1 MHLMQYERNRNRNAL
16 LINMPQLHKPKEIIV
31 CLLPTVQHIETLMT
45 TTSPTTLSNLAKY
58 LCYAFGTRDPT

>member
-1 MHLMQYERNRNRNAL
+1 
-16 LINMPQLHKPKEIIV
+16 MPQLHKPKEIIV

-58 LCYAFGTRDPT
+58 LCYAFETRDPT